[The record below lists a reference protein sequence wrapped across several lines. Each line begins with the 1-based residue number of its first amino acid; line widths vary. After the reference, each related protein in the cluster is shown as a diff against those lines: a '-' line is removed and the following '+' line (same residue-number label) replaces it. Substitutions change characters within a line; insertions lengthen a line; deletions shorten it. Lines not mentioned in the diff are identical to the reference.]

1 MPPDIQQKVKE
12 EVMKLSQAG
21 FIRTVDDSDWIYKIV
36 PVAKK
41 DDA

>member
-12 EVMKLSQAG
+12 EVMKLSH
-21 FIRTVDDSDWIYKIV
+21 IRTVDDSDWISKKV